1 MGKTLN
7 SRSHKFNLLLNNLK
21 LPLKYAIMS
30 LLSNN
35 RVSILSNTLVP
46 FVNQLVFDTI
56 WNSDKF
62 ADYGSFIIEQIS
74 TELNP

>member
-35 RVSILSNTLVP
+35 RVSILSDTLVP
-46 FVNQLVFDTI
+46 FVNQLAYDPK

-62 ADYGSFIIEQIS
+62 ADYGSFLIEQMS